1 MHPPLR
7 LGQRP
12 FGLAGQSLGLRRD
25 GVALYIL
32 IVENSPEHWQSLVQV
47 LDAGGHRT
55 ERVASGGAA
64 LAALA
69 RPVAPQLVLIEE
81 RMPDMSAIDFL
92 EAAARMSTAVPV
104 AVLGS
109 DESAAR
115 WVETTRRGAVDYIVT
130 DEDGDFLT
138 TLAPRLRSALER
150 ASSGDRVARLADA
163 LASTAAP
170 VILAD
175 RAGRIEF
182 LNVAARRLLA
192 ARGGEGNLGTLSEIF
207 PLDEQPRVKGDLFAA
222 MHVGGEW
229 AGEVQV
235 VGRRGERVPCMV
247 TLSPVRR
254 SQGRTDGLIL
264 TLRDV
269 SDRVAM
275 EAALRAANRRLAE
288 QASRDPL
295 TRIYNRGYFLE
306 VLEREIARAIRY
318 GDELSVLMIDQDG
331 FKLINDRLG
340 HAVGDMLLIEVSR
353 TLRSG
358 LRDGDVLA
366 RYGGDEFVILL
377 PNTDAESA
385 MQVAER
391 LRSDVWERGYGPDGT
406 VKAKICIGVAS
417 SGDVPRGTKKPTD
430 AMLSLADKALY
441 KAKRGG
447 GNAVESWT
455 EELGV

>member
-1 MHPPLR
+1 M
-7 LGQRP
+7 
-12 FGLAGQSLGLRRD
+12 
-25 GVALYIL
+25 YIL
-32 IVENSPEHWQSLVQV
+32 IVEKNPEHWQALVQV

-69 RPVAPQLVLIEE
+69 RPVAPELVLIEE

-104 AVLGS
+104 AVLGD

-130 DEDGDFLT
+130 DTEGDFLA

-150 ASSGDRVARLADA
+150 ASSDDRVARLADS

-192 ARGGEGNLGTLSEIF
+192 SRPAEQGLGTLSDIF
-207 PLDEQPRVKGDLFAA
+207 PLDEQPRVKSDLFAA

-235 VGRRGERVPCMV
+235 VGRRGGERVPCMV

-254 SQGRTDGLIL
+254 CRGRTDGLIL

-353 TLRSG
+353 TLRAG

-377 PNTDAESA
+377 PNTDSEAA
-385 MQVAER
+385 FQVAER